1 MGLIDLLTPGR
12 TEAKKTR
19 AALDAADDPQPDPG
33 AIDRLVDML
42 VDTGLEGRGPLSSAR
57 EVAAEA
63 LAKSGGDVEKAVA
76 RLARQT
82 LLTGGIGGFV
92 TGLGG
97 FVTMPVSLP
106 VNVAEFYLQ
115 AVRMVGGIATLR
127 GYDVSEPR
135 VRTAVLLTLVGS
147 DSHEVLEK
155 AGMTTA
161 SGRLT
166 SYALKGLPPGALM
179 IINKAVG
186 FRLMRG
192 VSEKVLSRLGRGI
205 PVAGGLVGGGI
216 DGFMM
221 KKMAFLTI
229 HGMGDTEIG
238 YAASLVEAM
247 RARLRDGWE
256 DIEFRS
262 IYYQPFLQP
271 NQFQYFNATRKK
283 V

>member
-12 TEAKKTR
+12 SEAKKTR
-19 AALDAADDPQPDPG
+19 AALDAATDHDPDPG
-33 AIDRLVDML
+33 AIDRLVEML
-42 VDTGLEGRGPLSSAR
+42 VDTGLEGRGPLSSAQ
-57 EVAAEA
+57 EVAQEA
-63 LAKSGGDVEKAVA
+63 LAKSDGDVEKAVA

-82 LLTGGIGGFV
+82 LLTGSIGGFV

-115 AVRMVGGIATLR
+115 AVRMVGGIASLR
-127 GYDVSEPR
+127 GYDLEEPR

-161 SGRLT
+161 IGRIT

-192 VSEKVLSRLGRGI
+192 VSEKVLSHLGRGI

-221 KKMAFLTI
+221 KKIA
-229 HGMGDTEIG
+229 DQ
-238 YAASLVEAM
+238 AM
-247 RARLRDGWE
+247 K
-256 DIEFRS
+256 EF
-262 IYYQPFLQP
+262 P
-271 NQFQYFNATRKK
+271 ATTTGG
-283 V
+283 

>member
-12 TEAKKTR
+12 TEARKTR
-19 AALDAADDPQPDPG
+19 AALDAAEDPQPDPG

-42 VDTGLEGRGPLSSAR
+42 VSTGLEGRGPLSSAR
-57 EVAAEA
+57 ELAEEA
-63 LAKSGGDVEKAVA
+63 LAKSEGDVEKAVA

-82 LLTGGIGGFV
+82 LVTGGIGGFV

-97 FVTMPVSLP
+97 FITMPVSLP
-106 VNVAEFYLQ
+106 VNVAEFYVQ

-179 IINKAVG
+179 IVNKAVG

-221 KKMAFLTI
+221 KKIAD
-229 HGMGDTEIG
+229 H
-238 YAASLVEAM
+238 AM
-247 RARLRDGWE
+247 K
-256 DIEFRS
+256 EFPAVR
-262 IYYQPFLQP
+262 
-271 NQFQYFNATRKK
+271 
-283 V
+283 

>member
-1 MGLIDLLTPGR
+1 MGLLDLLTPGR
-12 TEAKKTR
+12 AEAKKTR
-19 AALDAADDPQPDPG
+19 AALDAAGDPDPDPG
-33 AIDRLVDML
+33 AIDRLVEML
-42 VDTGLEGRGPLSSAR
+42 VATGLEGRGPLSSAR
-57 EVAAEA
+57 EVAQEA
-63 LAKSGGDVEKAVA
+63 LAKSDGDVEKAVA

-82 LLTGGIGGFV
+82 LVTGSIGGFV

-115 AVRMVGGIATLR
+115 AVRMVGGIASLR
-127 GYDVSEPR
+127 GYDLEEPR

-161 SGRLT
+161 SGRIT

-179 IINKAVG
+179 IVNKAVG

-221 KKMAFLTI
+221 KKIA
-229 HGMGDTEIG
+229 DQ
-238 YAASLVEAM
+238 AM
-247 RARLRDGWE
+247 K
-256 DIEFRS
+256 EFPAQVR
-262 IYYQPFLQP
+262 
-271 NQFQYFNATRKK
+271 
-283 V
+283 

>member
-12 TEAKKTR
+12 AEAKKTR
-19 AALDAADDPQPDPG
+19 AALDAAGDPDPDPG
-33 AIDRLVDML
+33 AIDRLVEML
-42 VDTGLEGRGPLSSAR
+42 VATGLEGRGPLSSAR
-57 EVAAEA
+57 EVAQEA
-63 LAKSGGDVEKAVA
+63 LAKSDGDVEKAVA

-82 LLTGGIGGFV
+82 LVTGSIGGFV

-115 AVRMVGGIATLR
+115 AVRMVGGIASLR
-127 GYDVSEPR
+127 GYDLEEPR

-161 SGRLT
+161 SGRIT

-179 IINKAVG
+179 VINKAVG

-221 KKMAFLTI
+221 KKIA
-229 HGMGDTEIG
+229 DQ
-238 YAASLVEAM
+238 AM
-247 RARLRDGWE
+247 K
-256 DIEFRS
+256 EFPAQVR
-262 IYYQPFLQP
+262 
-271 NQFQYFNATRKK
+271 
-283 V
+283 

>member
-221 KKMAFLTI
+221 KKIA
-229 HGMGDTEIG
+229 DQ
-238 YAASLVEAM
+238 AM
-247 RARLRDGWE
+247 K
-256 DIEFRS
+256 EFPAVR
-262 IYYQPFLQP
+262 
-271 NQFQYFNATRKK
+271 
-283 V
+283 

>member
-12 TEAKKTR
+12 AEAKKTR
-19 AALDAADDPQPDPG
+19 AALDAAGDPDPDPG
-33 AIDRLVDML
+33 AIDRLVEML
-42 VDTGLEGRGPLSSAR
+42 VATGLEGRGPLSSAQ
-57 EVAAEA
+57 EVAQEA
-63 LAKSGGDVEKAVA
+63 LAKSDGDVERAVA

-82 LLTGGIGGFV
+82 LVTGSIGGFV

-115 AVRMVGGIATLR
+115 AVRMVGGIASLR
-127 GYDVSEPR
+127 GYDLEEPR

-161 SGRLT
+161 SGRIT

-221 KKMAFLTI
+221 KKIA
-229 HGMGDTEIG
+229 DQ
-238 YAASLVEAM
+238 AM
-247 RARLRDGWE
+247 K
-256 DIEFRS
+256 EF
-262 IYYQPFLQP
+262 P
-271 NQFQYFNATRKK
+271 ATTTGG
-283 V
+283 

>member
-12 TEAKKTR
+12 AEAKKTR
-19 AALDAADDPQPDPG
+19 AALDAAGDPDPDPG
-33 AIDRLVDML
+33 AIDRLVEML

-57 EVAAEA
+57 EVAQEA
-63 LAKSGGDVEKAVA
+63 LAKSDGDVEKAVA

-82 LLTGGIGGFV
+82 LVTGSIGGFV

-115 AVRMVGGIATLR
+115 AVRMVGGIASLR
-127 GYDVSEPR
+127 GYDLEEPR

-161 SGRLT
+161 SGRIT

-179 IINKAVG
+179 VINKAVG

-221 KKMAFLTI
+221 KKIA
-229 HGMGDTEIG
+229 DQ
-238 YAASLVEAM
+238 AM
-247 RARLRDGWE
+247 K
-256 DIEFRS
+256 EFPAQVR
-262 IYYQPFLQP
+262 
-271 NQFQYFNATRKK
+271 
-283 V
+283 